1 MLLSVL
7 CVLTSRAEWKR
18 WGMCSRLTITAITKN
33 TKLCSCSFSHISTI
47 KTFTVFQSQFD
58 GKSQILLYL
67 NERGIMSFEDTTAE
81 CFLFQRAGEVKG
93 RASSSFFCG
102 TVESLIRAGG
112 GGVVFSLTTLLDIC
126 HQGSPFKCQR
136 QVIHSASRE
145 DVQRKPRSSH
155 S

>member
-7 CVLTSRAEWKR
+7 CVLTSRAEWKT

-47 KTFTVFQSQFD
+47 KTFTLFQSQFD

-112 GGVVFSLTTLLDIC
+112 AGVVFSLTTLLDIC